1 MYYKNR
7 DIRIVAIGGGTGLS
21 TMLRGLKS
29 FSKNITAIV
38 TVADDGGSSGML
50 RQDLGILPPG
60 DIRNCILALADTEPL
75 MKKLLTYRF
84 TEGALAGHSF
94 GNLFLAAMNGI
105 SNSFDEAVKRV
116 SDVLAVVGR
125 VLPVTTEDVNLSA
138 ILEDGRVIEGESH
151 IGHRANIVG
160 SIDKVYLTPKT
171 PQPTPGV
178 IKAINEAELIVL
190 GPGSLYTSIIP
201 NLLVD
206 GVVDA
211 IRKSDAPKI
220 YVCNIMTQMGET
232 DEYTVY
238 DHVRAIEK
246 HSYEGI
252 IDFVIANNEQIPS
265 SLIENYAE
273 ENAHMI
279 EIDAE
284 KFTGKTRLVQGN
296 LLLVEDEYIRHNFSR
311 LARAIMILYRYVQGE
326 KNKEHKGNAE
336 EE

>member
-1 MYYKNR
+1 MYKNR
-7 DIRIVAIGGGTGLS
+7 DVRIVAVGGGTGLS

-29 FSKNITAIV
+29 YTQRLTAIV

-60 DIRNCILALADTEPL
+60 DIRNCILALADTEPI
-75 MKKLLTYRF
+75 MKQLLTYRF

-105 SNSFDEAVKRV
+105 SDSFDEAVKKV

-125 VLPVTTEDVNLSA
+125 VLPVTTENVSLSA

-151 IGHRANIVG
+151 IGHRANISG
-160 SIDKVYLTPKT
+160 NIDRVYLTPRSPK
-171 PQPTPGV
+171 PANGV
-178 IKAINEAELIVL
+178 IEAIESAELIVL

-206 GVVDA
+206 GVVEA
-211 IRKSDAPKI
+211 IKKSDAPKI

-246 HSYEGI
+246 HSYDGI

-284 KFTGKTRLVQGN
+284 KFTGKTKLVQGN

-311 LARAIMILYRYVQGE
+311 LARAIMLLYRYVRSERG
-326 KNKEHKGNAE
+326 KNLM
-336 EE
+336 

>member
-1 MYYKNR
+1 MYKNR

-21 TMLRGLKS
+21 TMLRGLKG
-29 FSKNITAIV
+29 FSENITAVV

-50 RQDLGILPPG
+50 RQDLGMLPPG

-105 SNSFDEAVKRV
+105 SSSFDEAVKRM
-116 SDVLAVVGR
+116 SDVLAVVGK
-125 VLPVTTEDVNLSA
+125 VLPVTTEDVALSA
-138 ILEDGRVIEGESH
+138 ILEDGRIIEGESK
-151 IGHRANIVG
+151 IGHRANIEG
-160 SIDKVYLTPKT
+160 RIDRVYLTPNI
-171 PQPTPGV
+171 PEPTAGV
-178 IKAINEAELIVL
+178 IDAIKKAELIVL

-201 NLLVD
+201 NLLVE
-206 GVVDA
+206 GVVEA

-220 YVCNIMTQMGET
+220 YVCNIMTQKGET
-232 DEYTVY
+232 DDYTVY

-252 IDFVIANNEQIPS
+252 IDFVIANNEEIPE
-265 SLIENYAE
+265 SLIDNYAE

-279 EIDAE
+279 EIDEE
-284 KFTGKTRLVQGN
+284 KFTGRTRLVQGN

-311 LARAIMILYRYVQGE
+311 LARAIMVLYRYAMGE
-326 KNKEHKGNAE
+326 KNKTRKEDY
-336 EE
+336 

>member
-1 MYYKNR
+1 MYKNR
-7 DIRIVAIGGGTGLS
+7 DVRIVAVGGGTGLS
-21 TMLRGLKS
+21 TMLRGLKAYT
-29 FSKNITAIV
+29 SKLTAVV

-50 RQDLGILPPG
+50 RQDLGMLPPG
-60 DIRNCILALADTEPL
+60 DIRNCILALADTEPI
-75 MKKLLTYRF
+75 MKQLLTYRF
-84 TEGALAGHSF
+84 TDGALAGHSF

-105 SNSFDEAVKRV
+105 SDSFDEAVKKV

-125 VLPVTTEDVNLSA
+125 VLPVTTENVSLSA

-160 SIDKVYLTPKT
+160 NIDRVYLSPDAPK
-171 PQPTPGV
+171 PAKGV
-178 IKAINEAELIVL
+178 IEAIEKAELIVL

-211 IRKSDAPKI
+211 IKRSNAHKI

-246 HSYEGI
+246 HSYDGI

-284 KFTGKTRLVQGN
+284 KFTGSTRLVQGN
-296 LLLVEDEYIRHNFSR
+296 LLLVEGEYIRHNFSR
-311 LARAIMILYRYVQGE
+311 LARAIMVLYRYLQNERGR
-326 KNKEHKGNAE
+326 KSDK
-336 EE
+336 

>member
-1 MYYKNR
+1 MYKNR
-7 DIRIVAIGGGTGLS
+7 DVRIVAVGGGTGLS

-29 FSKNITAIV
+29 YTQRLTAIV

-60 DIRNCILALADTEPL
+60 DIRNCILALADTEPI
-75 MKKLLTYRF
+75 MKQLLTYRF

-105 SNSFDEAVKRV
+105 SDSFDEAVKKV

-125 VLPVTTEDVNLSA
+125 VLPVTTENVSLSA

-151 IGHRANIVG
+151 IGHRANISG
-160 SIDKVYLTPKT
+160 NIDRVYLTPRSPK
-171 PQPTPGV
+171 PANGV
-178 IKAINEAELIVL
+178 IEAIESAELIVL

-206 GVVDA
+206 GVVEA
-211 IRKSDAPKI
+211 IKKSDAPKI

-246 HSYEGI
+246 HSYDGI

-284 KFTGKTRLVQGN
+284 KFTGKTKLVQGN

-311 LARAIMILYRYVQGE
+311 LARAIMLLYRYVRSERG
-326 KNKEHKGNAE
+326 KNLI
-336 EE
+336 

>member
-1 MYYKNR
+1 VYKNR

-29 FSKNITAIV
+29 YTKNLTAIV

-50 RQDLGILPPG
+50 RQDLGMLPPG
-60 DIRNCILALADTEPL
+60 DIRNCILALADTEPI
-75 MKKLLTYRF
+75 MKQLLTYRF

-105 SNSFDEAVKRV
+105 SSSFDEAVKKV

-125 VLPVTTEDVNLSA
+125 VLPVTTENVSLSA

-151 IGHRANIVG
+151 IGHRANISG
-160 SIDKVYLTPKT
+160 SIDRVYLSPEAPVATE
-171 PQPTPGV
+171 GV
-178 IKAINEAELIVL
+178 IKAIEKAELIVM

-211 IRKSDAPKI
+211 LKKSNAPKI

-246 HSYEGI
+246 HSYDGI
-252 IDFVIANNEQIPS
+252 IDFVIANNGHIPS

-279 EIDAE
+279 EIDEE
-284 KFTGKTRLVQGN
+284 KFVGSTRLVQGD

-311 LARAIMILYRYVQGE
+311 LARAIMVLYRYVQGE
-326 KNKEHKGNAE
+326 HNKN
-336 EE
+336 